1 MIHHEALMYETR
13 PRVYADGGSNMIR
26 QIYSMTVDNMRTC
39 RFVDSLIST
48 LGFVREPCMTILYH
62 DAYVI
67 NL

>member
-1 MIHHEALMYETR
+1 MYETR
-13 PRVYADGGSNMIR
+13 PGVYEGGGSNMTR

-39 RFVDSLIST
+39 RFVDIPTPT
-48 LGFVREPCMTILYH
+48 LGFVREPCMTILYC